1 MVKVRDGGT
10 MEYELA
16 FQHVILQHK
25 AMCGQGPQTLK
36 NRKEE
41 STPLPLPRV
50 WGVCVGGAS
59 TDSVSPNSLFLGP
72 SRLSWSLGPS

>member
-36 NRKEE
+36 NRKGE